1 MDAEVEM
8 REDKMAAG
16 EIVSGLSEH
25 VARSGEAELPATVIR
40 KAKHHILDTLG
51 AIICGSNLKP
61 GRLAKQFVAQ
71 QGGASE
77 TQVAGSPTVTTA
89 IHAAFA
95 MAMMAHSDETD
106 DSHERAGMHP
116 GCAIVP
122 AALAVA
128 DREGADGA
136 RFLRGVVAGYDIGCR
151 ITQALGVENVRG
163 RALSLHGIGSNFGAA
178 AAAASVL
185 GLKEELVRFVWDYT
199 AQQDSGKYYWVRD
212 TDHVEKAFVFAG
224 MGARN
229 GVTAAILVQSGFTG
243 VADVF
248 SGEHNYFE
256 SFSPI
261 ADRAL
266 LVEDLDERYE
276 IEHTDI
282 KKFSVGAPIQAP
294 LDALLILREKYGL
307 TAAKVQ
313 GMVARVPDDRVMIVR
328 DRKMPDVDLKH
339 VLAVALIDGDITFE
353 TSHSY
358 ERMKDP
364 AVLAVRNRIT
374 LVGDPALRIAK
385 IKRGGIVEITTT
397 DGAAL
402 REHVELV
409 RGRPGNPM
417 SDEEIEKKCT
427 DLMAP
432 ILGEERTKELIDRVW
447 NIEKIRNM
455 RELRPLFATP

>member
-1 MDAEVEM
+1 MKEE
-8 REDKMAAG
+8 KMAAG
-16 EIVSGLSEH
+16 EIIRLLSAYI
-25 VARSGEAELPATVIR
+25 ARSGEAELPAPVIR
-40 KAKHHILDTLG
+40 KDKHHILDTLG
-51 AIICGSNLKP
+51 AILCGSCLKP
-61 GRLAKQFVAQ
+61 GMLAKKFVAQ
-71 QGGASE
+71 QGGTREA
-77 TQVAGSPTVTTA
+77 QVAGSPIVATA
-89 IHAAFA
+89 INASFA

-116 GCAIVP
+116 GCGIVP

-128 DREGADGA
+128 EREGADGS

-151 ITQALGVENVRG
+151 ITQALGVENIRR

-178 AAAASVL
+178 AAAASVM
-185 GLKEELVRFVWDYT
+185 GLKEDLVRYVWDYT

-229 GVTAAILVQSGFTG
+229 GVTSAILVQSGFTG

-256 SFSPI
+256 SFSPV
-261 ADRAL
+261 ANTEF
-266 LVEDLDERYE
+266 LVDGLGERYE

-294 LDALLILREKYGL
+294 LDALLILRERHGL
-307 TAAKVQ
+307 TAANVQ
-313 GMVARVPDDRVMIVR
+313 GIIARVPDDRALIVR
-328 DRKMPDVDLKH
+328 DRNMPDVDLKH
-339 VLAVALIDGDITFE
+339 VLAVALIDGDITFS
-353 TSHSY
+353 TSHCY

-364 AVLAVRNRIT
+364 AVLEVRNRIT
-374 LVGDPALRIAK
+374 LVGDPELRTAK
-385 IKRGGIVEITTT
+385 IKRGGIVEIKTT
-397 DGAAL
+397 DGAQL

-417 SDEEIEKKCT
+417 SDQEIEQKCA
-427 DLMAP
+427 DLMRP
-432 ILGEERTKELIDRVW
+432 VLGEKRTRSLIARVW
-447 NIEKIRNM
+447 NIEKIKNVRD
-455 RELRPLFATP
+455 LRSLLSAP

>member
-1 MDAEVEM
+1 MKIKEG
-8 REDKMAAG
+8 KMAAG
-16 EIVSGLSEH
+16 EIISRLSVYIAE
-25 VARSGEAELPATVIR
+25 SGEAELPAAVIR

-51 AIICGSNLKP
+51 AIVCGSDLKP
-61 GRLAKQFVAQ
+61 GRVAKKFAGQ
-71 QGGASE
+71 QGGARE
-77 TQVAGSPTVTTA
+77 AHVAGSPVVTTA
-89 IHAAFA
+89 INAAFA

-116 GCAIVP
+116 GCGIVP

-128 DREGADGA
+128 DREEADGL
-136 RFLRGVVAGYDIGCR
+136 RFLKGVVAGYDIGCR
-151 ITQALGVENVRG
+151 ITQALGVENVRR

-185 GLKEELVRFVWDYT
+185 GLKEELVRYVWDYT

-229 GVTAAILVQSGFTG
+229 GVTSAILVQSGFTG

-256 SFSPI
+256 SFSPV
-261 ADRAL
+261 ANREC
-266 LVEDLDERYE
+266 LVEELGGRYE
-276 IEHTDI
+276 IQLTDI
-282 KKFSVGAPIQAP
+282 KKYSVGAPIQAP
-294 LDALLILREKYGL
+294 LDALLNLRGKHGL
-307 TAAKVQ
+307 TAANVQ
-313 GMVARVPDDRVMIVR
+313 SMVARVPDDRVLIVR
-328 DRKMPDVDLKH
+328 DRNMPDVDLKH
-339 VLAVALIDGDITFE
+339 VLAVALLDGGMTFAA
-353 TSHSY
+353 SHSY

-364 AVLAVRNRIT
+364 AVLAIRERIT
-374 LVGDPALRIAK
+374 LVGDPELRTAK

-397 DGAAL
+397 DGAKL

-417 SDEEIEKKCT
+417 SDEEIGQKCT
-427 DLMAP
+427 DLMQP
-432 ILGEERTKELIDRVW
+432 ILGEERTGRLIDRIW
-447 NIEKIRNM
+447 NLEKVKNIRD
-455 RELRPLFATP
+455 LRPLLSVS

>member
-1 MDAEVEM
+1 MEM
-8 REDKMAAG
+8 KEEKMAAG
-16 EIVSGLSEH
+16 KVVSRLS
-25 VARSGEAELPATVIR
+25 AYIAKSGEAKLPEAVIK

-51 AIICGSNLKP
+51 AIICGSGLKP
-61 GRLAKQFVAQ
+61 GRIAKKFAGQ
-71 QGGASE
+71 QGGARE
-77 TQVAGSPTVTTA
+77 AQVAGSPVVTTA
-89 IHAAFA
+89 INAAFA

-116 GCAIVP
+116 GCGIVP

-128 DREGADGA
+128 EREGADGS

-151 ITQALGVENVRG
+151 ITQALGVENVRR

-178 AAAASVL
+178 AAAASVM
-185 GLKEELVRFVWDYT
+185 GLKEDLVRYVWDYT

-229 GVTAAILVQSGFTG
+229 GVTSAILVQSGFTG

-248 SGEHNYFE
+248 SGENNYFE
-256 SFSPI
+256 SFSPGV
-261 ADRAL
+261 RPEL
-266 LVEDLDERYE
+266 LIEELGSRYE
-276 IEHTDI
+276 IQLTDI

-294 LDALLILREKYGL
+294 LDALLILREKHGL
-307 TAAKVQ
+307 TAANVQ
-313 GMVARVPDDRVMIVR
+313 GMIARVPDDRVMIVR
-328 DRKMPDVDLKH
+328 DRNMPDVDLKH

-364 AVLAVRNRIT
+364 IVLAVRTRIT
-374 LVGDPALRIAK
+374 LVGDPALRTAK

-397 DGAAL
+397 DGARL

-417 SDEEIEKKCT
+417 SDQEIEQKCT
-427 DLMAP
+427 DLMRP
-432 ILGEERTKELIDRVW
+432 VLGEERTKNLIDHVW
-447 NIEKIRNM
+447 NLEKVKNIRD
-455 RELRPLFATP
+455 LRPLLSTP

>member
-1 MDAEVEM
+1 MKEEKKTV
-8 REDKMAAG
+8 G
-16 EIVSGLSEH
+16 EIVGRLS
-25 VARSGEAELPATVIR
+25 AYIAKSGEAVLPEAVVK

-51 AIICGSNLKP
+51 AILCGSRLKP
-61 GRLAKQFVAQ
+61 GRLAKQFAGQ
-71 QGGASE
+71 QGGAPE
-77 TQVAGSPTVTTA
+77 AQVAGSPIVATA

-128 DREGADGA
+128 DREGADGL
-136 RFLRGVVAGYDIGCR
+136 RFLKGVVAGYDIGCR

-185 GLKEELVRFVWDYT
+185 GLREELVNTVWDYT

-229 GVTAAILVQSGFTG
+229 GVTSAILVQSGFTG
-243 VADVF
+243 VPDVF

-256 SFSPI
+256 SFSPV
-261 ADRAL
+261 ANRDL
-266 LVEDLDERYE
+266 LVEGLGERYE
-276 IEHTDI
+276 IRHTDI
-282 KKFSVGAPIQAP
+282 KKYSVGAPIQAP
-294 LDALLILREKYGL
+294 LDALLMLRERHGL
-307 TAAKVQ
+307 TATNMQ
-313 GMVARVPDDRVMIVR
+313 SMIARVPDDRVLIVR
-328 DRKMPDVDLKH
+328 DRNMPDVDLKH
-339 VLAVALIDGDITFE
+339 VLAVALLDGGMTFAA
-353 TSHSY
+353 SHSY

-364 AVLAVRNRIT
+364 AVLTVRERIA
-374 LVGDPALRIAK
+374 LVGDPDLRTAK

-397 DGAAL
+397 DGAKL

-417 SDEEIEKKCT
+417 SDEEIEQKCR

-432 ILGEERTKELIDRVW
+432 VLGDERTSNLIDRIW
-447 NIEKIRNM
+447 NLEKVKDM
-455 RELRPLFATP
+455 RDLRPLLSAS

>member
-1 MDAEVEM
+1 MKEE
-8 REDKMAAG
+8 KKAAG
-16 EIVSGLSEH
+16 EIVGRLSAYIAE
-25 VARSGEAELPATVIR
+25 SGEAKLPEAVIK

-51 AIICGSNLKP
+51 AILCGSRLKP
-61 GRLAKQFVAQ
+61 GRLAKQFAGQ
-71 QGGASE
+71 QGGAPE
-77 TQVAGSPTVTTA
+77 AQVAGSPVVTTA

-116 GCAIVP
+116 GCGIVP

-128 DREGADGA
+128 DREEADGL
-136 RFLRGVVAGYDIGCR
+136 RFLKGVVAGYDIGCR

-185 GLKEELVRFVWDYT
+185 GLREGLVRYVWDYA

-229 GVTAAILVQSGFTG
+229 GVTSAILVQSGFTG

-261 ADRAL
+261 ANREL
-266 LVEDLDERYE
+266 LVEELGSRYE
-276 IEHTDI
+276 IQLTDI

-294 LDALLILREKYGL
+294 LDALLILREKHNL
-307 TAAKVQ
+307 TAANVQ
-313 GMVARVPDDRVMIVR
+313 SIIARVPDDRVLIVR
-328 DRKMPDVDLKH
+328 DRNMPDVDLRH
-339 VLAVALIDGDITFE
+339 VLAVALIDGGMTFAA
-353 TSHSY
+353 SHSY

-364 AVLAVRNRIT
+364 AVLAIRERIT
-374 LVGDPALRIAK
+374 LVGDPELRTAR

-397 DGAAL
+397 DGSKL

-427 DLMAP
+427 DLMEP
-432 ILGEERTKELIDRVW
+432 VLGEERTRRTD
-447 NIEKIRNM
+447 
-455 RELRPLFATP
+455 

>member
-1 MDAEVEM
+1 LPRSGSAKKE
-8 REDKMAAG
+8 KSGG
-16 EIVSGLSEH
+16 EIIRLLSAYI
-25 VARSGEAELPATVIR
+25 ARSGEAELPAAVIR

-51 AIICGSNLKP
+51 AIICGSGLKP
-61 GRLAKQFVAQ
+61 GRLAKEFAGQ
-71 QGGASE
+71 QGGARE
-77 TQVAGSPTVTTA
+77 AQVAGSPVVTTA

-116 GCAIVP
+116 GCGIVP

-128 DREGADGA
+128 EREGADGS

-151 ITQALGVENVRG
+151 ITQALGVENVRR

-178 AAAASVL
+178 AAAASVM
-185 GLKEELVRFVWDYT
+185 GLKEDLVRYVWDYT

-229 GVTAAILVQSGFTG
+229 GVTSAILVQSGFTG

-256 SFSPI
+256 SHAPDAEPGLFI
-261 ADRAL
+261 EAL
-266 LVEDLDERYE
+266 GSRYE
-276 IEHTDI
+276 IELTDI

-294 LDALLILREKYGL
+294 LDALLILRERHGL
-307 TAAKVQ
+307 TAAGVQ
-313 GMVARVPDDRVMIVR
+313 SMIARVPDDRVLIVR
-328 DRKMPDVDLKH
+328 DRDMPDVDLKH
-339 VLAVALIDGDITFE
+339 VLAVALLDGGMTFDA
-353 TSHSY
+353 SHSR
-358 ERMKDP
+358 ERMRDP
-364 AVLAVRNRIT
+364 AVLEVRSRIT
-374 LVGDPALRIAK
+374 LVGDPGLRTAK

-397 DGAAL
+397 DGAQL

-409 RGRPGNPM
+409 RGRPANPM
-417 SDEEIEKKCT
+417 SDQEIEQKCT
-427 DLMAP
+427 DLMRP
-432 ILGEERTKELIDRVW
+432 VLGEERTKNLIDQVW
-447 NIEKIRNM
+447 NLEKLKNM
-455 RELRPLFATP
+455 RDLRPLLSTP